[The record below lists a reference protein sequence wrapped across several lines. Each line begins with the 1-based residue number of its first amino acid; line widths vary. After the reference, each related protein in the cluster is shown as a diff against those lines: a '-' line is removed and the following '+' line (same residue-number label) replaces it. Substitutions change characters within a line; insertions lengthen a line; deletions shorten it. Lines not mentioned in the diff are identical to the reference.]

1 MTATNIYIIFLV
13 LLAFEFCVSSILSY
27 LNKKNW
33 KLTLPDEVKEVYNEE
48 EYKKSMK
55 YEQAKYSF
63 WKISTLFSSL
73 IIFLLVWF
81 WIFWK
86 VFDFIANFWFHE
98 IITNLIFLWILLLSQ
113 TILNLPFAYYSTFVI
128 EQKFW
133 FNKSTKK
140 LFVIDTVKTFLLGL
154 VIWWIIF
161 ALLNYFYILSS
172 SYFWLF
178 AWIFITLFSVFM
190 ILFHSSLIVPLYNK
204 QTPLPEWELKE
215 KITSFAKTIGFTI
228 TDIFV
233 IDWSKRS
240 TKANAYFSGFWPKK
254 RIVLFDTLIK
264 DLTQEELVA
273 VLAHELGHYKKRHI
287 LQMFIFSVIQS
298 WIIFFIL
305 GLILANSVFVNA
317 LGSSWNSFILWILAF
332 SIIFSPVSMILWV
345 LWNILSRK
353 NEYEADDFSAKTYN
367 SEALRNALIKLSKNN
382 LANLTPHKAYEFFY
396 YSHPGILKRL
406 KALKKD

>member
-13 LLAFEFCVSSILSY
+13 LLAFEFCISSILSY

-81 WIFWK
+81 GIFWK

-140 LFVIDTVKTFLLGL
+140 LFFIDTIKTFLLGL

-264 DLTQEELVA
+264 DLTHEELVA

-305 GLILANSVFVNA
+305 GLILANPAFANA

-353 NEYEADDFSAKTYN
+353 NEYEADEFSAKTYD

>member
-140 LFVIDTVKTFLLGL
+140 LFFIDTIKTFLLGL

-305 GLILANSVFVNA
+305 GLILANPVFANA

-353 NEYEADDFSAKTYN
+353 NEYEADEFSAKTYN

>member
-33 KLTLPDEVKEVYNEE
+33 KLTLPDEIKEVYNEE

-140 LFVIDTVKTFLLGL
+140 LFFIDTIKTFLLGL

-264 DLTQEELVA
+264 DLTHEELVA

-305 GLILANSVFVNA
+305 GLILANPVFANA

-353 NEYEADDFSAKTYN
+353 NEYEADEFSAKTYN

>member
-33 KLTLPDEVKEVYNEE
+33 KLTLPDEIKEVYNEE

-140 LFVIDTVKTFLLGL
+140 LFFIDTIKTFLLGL

-264 DLTQEELVA
+264 DLTHEELVA
-273 VLAHELGHYKKRHI
+273 VLAHELWHYKKRHI

-305 GLILANSVFVNA
+305 GLILANPVFANA

-353 NEYEADDFSAKTYN
+353 NEYEADEFSAKTYN

>member
-140 LFVIDTVKTFLLGL
+140 LFFIDTIKTFLLGL

>member
-140 LFVIDTVKTFLLGL
+140 LFFIDTIKTFLLGL

-264 DLTQEELVA
+264 DLTHEELVA

-305 GLILANSVFVNA
+305 GLILANPVFANA

-345 LWNILSRK
+345 IWNILSRK
-353 NEYEADDFSAKTYN
+353 NEYEADEFSAKTYN

>member
-33 KLTLPDEVKEVYNEE
+33 KLNLPDEVKEVYNEE

-81 WIFWK
+81 GIFWK

-140 LFVIDTVKTFLLGL
+140 LFFIDTIKTFLLGL
-154 VIWWIIF
+154 LIWWIIF

-264 DLTQEELVA
+264 DLTHEELVA

-305 GLILANSVFVNA
+305 GLILANPVFANA

>member
-81 WIFWK
+81 GIFWK
-86 VFDFIANFWFHE
+86 VCDFIANFWFHE

-140 LFVIDTVKTFLLGL
+140 LFFIDTIKTFLLGV

-178 AWIFITLFSVFM
+178 AWIFITLFSIFM

-264 DLTQEELVA
+264 DLTHEELVA

-305 GLILANSVFVNA
+305 GLILANPVFANA

>member
-81 WIFWK
+81 WTFWK

-140 LFVIDTVKTFLLGL
+140 LFFIDTIKTFLLGL

-264 DLTQEELVA
+264 DLTHEELVA

-305 GLILANSVFVNA
+305 GLILANPVFANA

-345 LWNILSRK
+345 IWNILSRK
-353 NEYEADDFSAKTYN
+353 NEYEADEFSAKTYN

>member
-13 LLAFEFCVSSILSY
+13 LLAFEFCVSSVLSY

-140 LFVIDTVKTFLLGL
+140 LFFIDTIKTFLLGL

-264 DLTQEELVA
+264 DLTHEELVA

-305 GLILANSVFVNA
+305 GLILANPVFANA

-353 NEYEADDFSAKTYN
+353 NEYEADEFSAKTYN

-406 KALKKD
+406 KELKKD

>member
-140 LFVIDTVKTFLLGL
+140 LFFIDTIKTFLLGL

-172 SYFWLF
+172 SYFWFF

-264 DLTQEELVA
+264 DLTHEELVA

-305 GLILANSVFVNA
+305 GLILANPVFANA

-353 NEYEADDFSAKTYN
+353 NEYEADEFSAKTYN

>member
-140 LFVIDTVKTFLLGL
+140 LFFIDTIKTFLLGL

-264 DLTQEELVA
+264 DLTHEELVA

-305 GLILANSVFVNA
+305 GLILTNPVFANA

>member
-140 LFVIDTVKTFLLGL
+140 LFFIDTIKTFLLGL

-264 DLTQEELVA
+264 DLTHEELVA

-305 GLILANSVFVNA
+305 GLILANPVFANA

-353 NEYEADDFSAKTYN
+353 NEYEADEFSAKTYN

>member
-13 LLAFEFCVSSILSY
+13 LLAFEFCISSILSY

-86 VFDFIANFWFHE
+86 IFDFIANFWFHE

-140 LFVIDTVKTFLLGL
+140 LFFIDTRKTFLLGL

>member
-81 WIFWK
+81 GIFWK

-140 LFVIDTVKTFLLGL
+140 LFFIDTIKTFLLGL

-215 KITSFAKTIGFTI
+215 EITSFAKTIGFTI

>member
-140 LFVIDTVKTFLLGL
+140 LFFIDTIKTFLLGL

-240 TKANAYFSGFWPKK
+240 TKAK
-254 RIVLFDTLIK
+254 
-264 DLTQEELVA
+264 
-273 VLAHELGHYKKRHI
+273 
-287 LQMFIFSVIQS
+287 M
-298 WIIFFIL
+298 
-305 GLILANSVFVNA
+305 
-317 LGSSWNSFILWILAF
+317 
-332 SIIFSPVSMILWV
+332 
-345 LWNILSRK
+345 
-353 NEYEADDFSAKTYN
+353 
-367 SEALRNALIKLSKNN
+367 
-382 LANLTPHKAYEFFY
+382 
-396 YSHPGILKRL
+396 
-406 KALKKD
+406 

>member
-113 TILNLPFAYYSTFVI
+113 TILNLPFAYYSTFII

-140 LFVIDTVKTFLLGL
+140 LFFIDTIKTFLLGL

-305 GLILANSVFVNA
+305 GLILANPVFANA

-353 NEYEADDFSAKTYN
+353 NEYEADEFSAKTYN
-367 SEALRNALIKLSKNN
+367 SKALKNALIKLSKNN

>member
-81 WIFWK
+81 GIFWK

-140 LFVIDTVKTFLLGL
+140 LFFIDTIKTFLLGL

>member
-13 LLAFEFCVSSILSY
+13 LLAFEFCISSILSY

-140 LFVIDTVKTFLLGL
+140 LFFIDTRKTFLLGL